1 MKYFFTIILAILI
14 LTTCKTVDN
23 ECRAENEILKTELSL
38 LRDSINAITMI
49 PDTVFITKVDTIT
62 VDTESGYKAKLQ
74 VERIKH
80 YVNISE
86 ARPVNKKYFFG
97 WVKRT
102 VSE

>member
-1 MKYFFTIILAILI
+1 MKSFYSIILSILI
-14 LTTCKTVDN
+14 FTTCNTVDH
-23 ECRAENEILKTELSL
+23 ECRFENEELKKELRV
-38 LRDSINAITMI
+38 LRDSVNSIEMT
-49 PDTVFITKVDTIT
+49 PDTIT
-62 VDTESGYKAKLQ
+62 IFVTDTFRIDTEGGFKAKLQ

-80 YVNISE
+80 YVSISE